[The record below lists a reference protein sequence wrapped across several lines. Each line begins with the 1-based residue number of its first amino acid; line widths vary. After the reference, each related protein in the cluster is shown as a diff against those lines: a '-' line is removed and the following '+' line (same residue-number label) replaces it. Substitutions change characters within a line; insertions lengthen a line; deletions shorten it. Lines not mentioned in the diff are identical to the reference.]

1 MHFYIRDEALG
12 AYLIRSYYESYT
24 AIGYIVSILK
34 VKFKSSTPYRLDRI
48 LFSTYIR

>member
-24 AIGYIVSILK
+24 VIGYIVSILK
-34 VKFKSSTPYRLDRI
+34 VEFKSSTPYRLGRI

>member
-24 AIGYIVSILK
+24 AIGCIVFILK
-34 VKFKSSTPYRLDRI
+34 AEFKSSIPYRFDRI
-48 LFSTYIR
+48 LFFTYIR